1 MHWKN
6 ESNHFEISMQLKIPH
21 YQGAGGENGF
31 TSKEAFRNFNDNWK
45 EIQAKYLRVGYPYRL
60 QKDAHSL
67 MTLKSNQ
74 WITRHDLKIISFLL

>member
-31 TSKEAFRNFNDNWK
+31 TSKEAFRNFNDN
-45 EIQAKYLRVGYPYRL
+45 
-60 QKDAHSL
+60 
-67 MTLKSNQ
+67 
-74 WITRHDLKIISFLL
+74 